1 MMMGKAKS
9 SREIR
14 DRLSANPNC
23 CGSVDRPPSMAPPSE
38 DARKAEQAAGQGV
51 AINISLAAVAKGAL
65 SIGNDTHQ
73 PKLDRQLVNRGGKT
87 PVIGQSCE
95 FRLRCSV
102 DKKSDTFLHCCVIDR
117 HDGTA
122 GDHKLLNGSN
132 PHRENIAGLGRLL
145 QPLIQKRYRA
155 FSHQILEENTGRLTP
170 ADHAKDRK
178 PGRLQS
184 LHNKRLVRV
193 RSRKTPSG
201 AAVYGACS
209 AWAGRVNR
217 KIEGQGQLDGII
229 CKKDLAI

>member
-23 CGSVDRPPSMAPPSE
+23 CGSVDRPPSMAPPSR
-38 DARKAEQAAGQGV
+38 DARTSEHAAGQGV

-65 SIGNDTHQ
+65 SIGNDPHQ
-73 PKLDRQLVNRGGKT
+73 PKFDPQLVKRGGKT

-95 FRLRCSV
+95 VRPRCSV

-122 GDHKLLNGSN
+122 GDHKLLNGST

-155 FSHQILEENTGRLTP
+155 CPNQILEENTGGPPP
-170 ADHAKDRK
+170 AHRPEMGK
-178 PGRLQS
+178 PGCR
-184 LHNKRLVRV
+184 
-193 RSRKTPSG
+193 
-201 AAVYGACS
+201 
-209 AWAGRVNR
+209 
-217 KIEGQGQLDGII
+217 
-229 CKKDLAI
+229 